1 MADLVV
7 GRVSSSSH
15 PLQAAA
21 RPRGPPAA
29 RLFSSLANGHGGGG
43 PVGGLGWRRR
53 RGCWL
58 LLFGQLGLLACVLL
72 AVLRQRHHRW
82 EFRGV
87 QSVGYGE
94 ELETLVRGGSSVE
107 RRESSPE
114 GRGSDGC
121 ERESRFWFR

>member
-1 MADLVV
+1 MYSFIAYL
-7 GRVSSSSH
+7 SSSSYL
-15 PLQAAA
+15 LQAAA

-29 RLFSSLANGHGGGG
+29 RLLLGLASRDGGGG

-58 LLFGQLGLLACVLL
+58 LLFGELGLLACVLL
-72 AVLRQRHHRW
+72 AVLRQRHRRW
-82 EFRGV
+82 EFWGV
-87 QSVGYGE
+87 QYVGYGE

-121 ERESRFWFR
+121 ERDSRFWFR